1 MGASPPTPGLGWV
14 VLVKV
19 GELVLCIYI
28 QYMFKPNLCSYEL
41 PTLDARNTS
50 IGPVEQ
56 SP

>member
-28 QYMFKPNLCSYEL
+28 QYMFKPNLCSYE
-41 PTLDARNTS
+41 
-50 IGPVEQ
+50 
-56 SP
+56 